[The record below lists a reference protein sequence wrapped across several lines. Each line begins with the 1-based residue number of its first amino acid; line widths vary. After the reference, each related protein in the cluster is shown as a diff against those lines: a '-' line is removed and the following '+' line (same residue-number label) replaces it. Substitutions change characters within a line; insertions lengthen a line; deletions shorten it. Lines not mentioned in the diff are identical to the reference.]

1 MSKKLGNRLRM
12 SIAAK
17 YLKNKDTD
25 SQNSLGLNAPFNLN
39 S

>member
-1 MSKKLGNRLRM
+1 M

-17 YLKNKDTD
+17 FLKNKDTD
-25 SQNSLGLNAPFNLN
+25 SHNSLGLNGPFNLN